1 MKNTVIY
8 FDMDGVLCDFD
19 KQADKH
25 NIWKPE
31 NHKPDWKK
39 TQEIGESFWSEMEPI
54 PEGLNLLKEVEKA
67 GYEIGIFSAIH
78 LDCGK
83 KGKRDWLSKYLPQ
96 IPKKNIIIVRS
107 GSMKHKFAK
116 KNSMLIDDKS
126 SNVDNYISVGEKGL
140 LFTKNTTLSDVLDA
154 LNGSTSN

>member
-1 MKNTVIY
+1 MIVY

-19 KQADKH
+19 KQADKME
-25 NIWKPE
+25 IWKPE

-39 TQEIGESFWSEMEPI
+39 TQDIGEKFWSEMEPI
-54 PEGLNLLKEVEKA
+54 QEGMNLLSEVEKA

-83 KGKRDWLSKYLPQ
+83 KGKRDWLSKHLPQ

-107 GSMKHKFAK
+107 GSMKHKFAR
-116 KNSMLIDDKS
+116 KNSMLIDDKV
-126 SNVDNYISVGEKGL
+126 SNVENYISVGEKGL
-140 LFTKNTTLSDVLDA
+140 VFTRDTSLSDVLGV

>member
-1 MKNTVIY
+1 MIVY

-19 KQADKH
+19 KQADKME
-25 NIWKPE
+25 IWKPE

-39 TQEIGESFWSEMEPI
+39 TQDIGEKFWSEMEPI
-54 PEGLNLLKEVEKA
+54 QEGMNLLSEVEKA

-83 KGKRDWLSKYLPQ
+83 KGKRDWLAKHLPQ
-96 IPKKNIIIVRS
+96 IPNKNIIIVRS
-107 GSMKHKFAK
+107 GSMKHKFAR
-116 KNSMLIDDKS
+116 KNSMLIDDKV
-126 SNVDNYISVGEKGL
+126 SNVENYISVGEKGL
-140 LFTKNTTLSDVLDA
+140 VFTRDTSLSDVLGV